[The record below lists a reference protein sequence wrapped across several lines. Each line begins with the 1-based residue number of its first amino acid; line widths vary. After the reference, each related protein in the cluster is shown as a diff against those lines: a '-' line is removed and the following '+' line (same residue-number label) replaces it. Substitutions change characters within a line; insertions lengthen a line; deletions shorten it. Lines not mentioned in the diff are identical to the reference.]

1 MSPVMWALENPVWS
15 TADRSNCY
23 HCRFKHSLR
32 YLIKMRPS
40 LLLCSNSLWFVHKW
54 VCTILAKKIDF
65 YCLLRAWFWFGLVY
79 SHTTVL
85 RDGICKTEVSCK
97 ALCLEVALSEKKKKK
112 ERDLRHTLSKESAGC
127 ESYKQGFRTYCLIP
141 VQRLENMVSYSGKF
155 LCLREV
161 PSACSWDRQDS

>member
-1 MSPVMWALENPVWS
+1 MSPVMWARENPVWS

-54 VCTILAKKIDF
+54 VCTVLAKKKKDF
-65 YCLLRAWFWFGLVY
+65 YCLLWACFWFGLVY

-97 ALCLEVALSEKKKKK
+97 ALCLEVALSEKKKRKRETWGTHYQRSLLDVRATNK
-112 ERDLRHTLSKESAGC
+112 VSTHIFWYQCRDLEIWYLS
-127 ESYKQGFRTYCLIP
+127 LP
-141 VQRLENMVSYSGKF
+141 
-155 LCLREV
+155 
-161 PSACSWDRQDS
+161 

>member
-1 MSPVMWALENPVWS
+1 MSPVMWARENPVWS

-97 ALCLEVALSEKKKKK
+97 ALCLEVALSEKKKRK
-112 ERDLRHTLSKESAGC
+112 
-127 ESYKQGFRTYCLIP
+127 
-141 VQRLENMVSYSGKF
+141 RLEAHTIKGVCWMWELQTRFPHILFDTSAETWKYGIF